1 METRRDNLK
10 GVQKGST
17 KCSMWSCRHGWL
29 RWEGLQQATA
39 TPTARTGKVCAK
51 LGLSIKQL
59 CLKRTQRKSCL
70 PHRCSMAEQPT
81 PGLASWCCSR
91 AWGTA
96 QEHCADGQHP
106 ELTAA
111 TSPHR
116 HIQNQKASS
125 NSGASIRTSDVPKP
139 YRCCRFVVP
148 ALVDTKRQSYCY
160 GQELLQPCTSSP
172 ALPHHPPPPPLGT
185 SKTGPPHCRGSGFPP
200 KHLFPSKPT

>member
-39 TPTARTGKVCAK
+39 NLQQGQEKSVQM

-59 CLKRTQRKSCL
+59 CFKSTHRKSCL
-70 PHRCSMAEQPT
+70 PHRHSTAKQPT

-91 AWGTA
+91 AWDTA
-96 QEHCADGQHP
+96 QERCADGQHP
-106 ELTAA
+106 ELTGA

-125 NSGASIRTSDVPKP
+125 NSGALIRTWDVSEP

-148 ALVDTKRQSYCY
+148 ALVDTRDRAAAMARSF
-160 GQELLQPCTSSP
+160 LQPWTSSP
-172 ALPHHPPPPPLGT
+172 ALPHHPPPPWGIQNRATP
-185 SKTGPPHCRGSGFPP
+185 F
-200 KHLFPSKPT
+200 